1 MEKIFVPTMRAMN
14 AEGRKFKGVLYFGL
28 IITDK
33 GIFVI
38 EYNCRFG
45 DPEAQVVLP
54 RLKGDLVEIML
65 ALTEERLSDVT
76 IQWDNRAAAC
86 VVMASGGYPGEYSK
100 NLKIYG
106 IEQAEKC
113 DNVTVYHAGTKK
125 AGNDFYTSGGRVL
138 GVSALGD
145 TLDEAVKK
153 AYDAVGR
160 ISFENAYYRRDIG
173 NPVK

>member
-1 MEKIFVPTMRAMN
+1 
-14 AEGRKFKGVLYFGL
+14 LYFGL

-113 DNVTVYHAGTKK
+113 DNVTVYHAGTKRPGMIFIPPA
-125 AGNDFYTSGGRVL
+125 AGCWE
-138 GVSALGD
+138 SAHLA
-145 TLDEAVKK
+145 TRWIEAVKK

-160 ISFENAYYRRDIG
+160 ISFENA
-173 NPVK
+173 